1 MKRRREDLI
10 PEETGLYL
18 LGALLAGIRT
28 GVYRL
33 LFNYYV
39 VHRGY
44 EEGLITVLITA
55 SVMAMVISVLP
66 MSYLVDFAGKK
77 RSLYLG
83 IGGTFLCLLIMVLF
97 PSRWVFLIFN
107 ILLGMYQALTQV
119 SLGSEDTRY
128 LRLFE
133 RVIYYLPSLVLVTLT
148 NYAAIYIPQ
157 WIHAFDEVTGYE
169 NQLYI
174 VGLVSVA
181 LFVFIDS
188 QYTQHTRGMTPK
200 RVITRFNI
208 GGVTIPL
215 IIDSDEDEEEDF
227 SLFNSV
233 AEQVNF
239 ILQGLLLESKYAGP
253 EIQITEN
260 LEGDLLITVEGMG
273 EYFAV
278 DHMPDGE
285 ARSFVQQATDLWV
298 KQNYKE

>member
-77 RSLYLG
+77 RSLYMG

-157 WIHAFDEVTGYE
+157 WIQGFDGFSGYE

-181 LFVFIDS
+181 LFVFIDGL
-188 QYTQHTRGMTPK
+188 YTQHMSGTTPK
-200 RVITRFNI
+200 RVISRFSI
-208 GGVTIPL
+208 GGTTIPL
-215 IIDSDEDEEEDF
+215 IIDSEEEDEEILPFD
-227 SLFNSV
+227 SV

-239 ILQGLLLESKYAGP
+239 ILQGVLLDEDYTGP
-253 EIQITEN
+253 EIHITEN
-260 LEGDLLITVEGMG
+260 FDGDLLIVVGEREEYLGVE
-273 EYFAV
+273 Y
-278 DHMPDGE
+278 MPEGTE
-285 ARSFVQQATDLWV
+285 KTLVQRATDLWV
-298 KQNYKE
+298 EQNFKA